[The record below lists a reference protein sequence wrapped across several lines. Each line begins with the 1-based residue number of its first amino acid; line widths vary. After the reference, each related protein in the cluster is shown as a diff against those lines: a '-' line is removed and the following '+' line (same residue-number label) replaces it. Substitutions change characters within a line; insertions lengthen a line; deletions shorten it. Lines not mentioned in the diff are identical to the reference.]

1 MKSRQPGNKIWS
13 VNRIY
18 HEKYLP
24 ENYINNNAG
33 GEASPTPFQKIK
45 IEHISRLS
53 VCNVTQC
60 VFIVC
65 PSRGIPKYI
74 QITVLTTHLLLCPI
88 KLHFL
93 YDFFKINISDIIL
106 WLNFIAYLPLLLD
119 ILANQCSVIICFPVC
134 YINFEIDHS
143 SLIKPFLTQP
153 RKSGQQFKYL
163 KNKNSF

>member
-1 MKSRQPGNKIWS
+1 MRNIFLKIILIITQVGKLVPHLFKKSKLSISLDYQS
-13 VNRIY
+13 VML
-18 HEKYLP
+18 H
-24 ENYINNNAG
+24 
-33 GEASPTPFQKIK
+33 
-45 IEHISRLS
+45 S
-53 VCNVTQC
+53 V
-60 VFIVC
+60 FLLY

-93 YDFFKINISDIIL
+93 HDFFKINISDIIL

-119 ILANQCSVIICFPVC
+119 TLANKCTVIICFPVC

-163 KNKNSF
+163 KSKNSF

>member
-106 WLNFIAYLPLLLD
+106 WMNFIAYLPLLLD
-119 ILANQCSVIICFPVC
+119 ILANKCSNYLFP
-134 YINFEIDHS
+134 
-143 SLIKPFLTQP
+143 SLLYKF
-153 RKSGQQFKYL
+153 
-163 KNKNSF
+163 